1 MPVFQITDDLGK
13 SAPDIKFDPTQPSS
27 LLKYARDQVLHPA
40 VVPDYLARAPQL
52 LSAAAPNP
60 ISFQLTLKRKFQF
73 GNTVPEIEFTPLFQA
88 TLRANATK
96 GSSLFAGDP
105 FAAASTVPAKTGY
118 VSLALQGSLSL
129 GISGTAGDLTFGF
142 DPNASIAIE
151 YWKAFPLGKGEPTLG
166 DATGKMI
173 SGFVIPAD
181 VDDLNLLALND
192 VCTVSGDG
200 SLTVSAGFNVS
211 AIPNPLASVALPL
224 NVGKIDVK
232 GGPMAGITGSFSIR
246 GSYQVRV
253 RRTADDVVEISICKA
268 RGTTFSVDLSA
279 SAGIVARWGETDLLK
294 SLLGAI
300 STNPAGDGTQQLF
313 ADGGLSPGEIGTLTG
328 AIKDGLD
335 HTLKASLDL
344 ALSKIA
350 DDEAAFQY
358 EIRPAELD
366 VKSSVALHKALE
378 GDLSGITAM
387 EDAPGVKLISSVLTA
402 VRNKQTVFKLNLIGL
417 VNFVSVTELVRKC
430 VVVKDT
436 NTGYLTIADSATGNR
451 INAQVE
457 PLRRQEALRKA
468 MFESLMV
475 TATYRVSNTIEMTG
489 LTSHNF
495 HFVANASTKRALLAD
510 YLNWFV
516 LMNLLTKEES
526 EACLN
531 QAPGGGPS
539 TCLLRSD
546 LGDAACRA
554 LFFESPGK
562 LWDLDHYL
570 DIGRR
575 AMRAMIDPAESD
587 KDRLRYE
594 LLDRHWPQAVKTG
607 PNDALAG
614 LVGLHVTDSRAQF
627 FLSYLRGDV
636 YTIIWWANAMRSA
649 GEAIVDMQQ
658 YLLTKPLAGSHE
670 FAQRRDRLQKKMAEV
685 IGRSQTRFDEPW
697 GLVALFWAAGST
709 GASARLVAQGLLL
722 ERPTTSESPSITRA
736 AGRGRDLS
744 RAPAKRR
751 TTGRG

>member
-1 MPVFQITDDLGK
+1 MPDFQITDDFGK

-27 LLKYARDQVLHPA
+27 LLKYARDQVLHLA

-52 LSAAAPNP
+52 LTAAAPNP

-73 GNTVPEIEFTPLFQA
+73 GNTIPEIEFTPLFRA
-88 TLRANATK
+88 TLRANTTK
-96 GSSLFAGDP
+96 DSSLFDDDP
-105 FAAASTVPAKTGY
+105 FVVPSTVPAKTGY

-129 GISGTAGDLTFGF
+129 GVSGTIGDLTFGF
-142 DPNASIAIE
+142 DPNASIALE

-166 DATGKMI
+166 GATGKMI

-192 VCTVSGDG
+192 VSTVSGQG
-200 SLTVSAGFNVS
+200 TLTVSAAFNVS

-224 NVGKIDVK
+224 NAGKIDVK
-232 GGPMAGITGSFSIR
+232 AGAMAGITGSFSIR

-253 RRTADDVVEISICKA
+253 RRTSYDVVELSICKA
-268 RGTTFSVDLSA
+268 RGTTLSVDLSA
-279 SAGIVARWGETDLLK
+279 SAGVVAKWGDTDLLK
-294 SLLGAI
+294 SLLAAI
-300 STNPAGDGTQQLF
+300 STNPNDDATKKLF
-313 ADGGLSPGEIGTLTG
+313 ADGGLSPDEIGTLTQ

-335 HTLKASLDL
+335 HTLRASLDL
-344 ALSKIA
+344 ELSKIA
-350 DDEAAFQY
+350 DDQAAFQY
-358 EIRPAELD
+358 EIRPAQLD
-366 VKSSVALHKALE
+366 VKSSAAVHKALE
-378 GDLSGITAM
+378 GDLADLTAM
-387 EDAPGVKLISSVLTA
+387 ENAPGVKQISSVLTA
-402 VRNKQTVFKLNLIGL
+402 VRNSQTVLKLNLFGL
-417 VNFVSVTELVRKC
+417 VNFISVAELIRKC
-430 VVVKDT
+430 VVVKDP
-436 NTGYLTIADSATGNR
+436 NTGYLTIADSATANR

-468 MFESLMV
+468 MFESLMM

-526 EACLN
+526 EDYLK

-539 TCLLRSD
+539 TCLLRNELD
-546 LGDAACRA
+546 DAACRA
-554 LFFESPGK
+554 LFFQSPGK
-562 LWDLDHYL
+562 LWDVDHYL

-575 AMRAMIDPAESD
+575 AMRAMIDPNESD

-594 LLDRHWPQAVKTG
+594 LLDRHWQQAFKTG
-607 PNDALAG
+607 PNDGLAE
-614 LVGLHVTDSRAQF
+614 LVGLHVTDSRDQF
-627 FLSYLRGDV
+627 FLNYLRVDV
-636 YTIIWWANAMRSA
+636 YTIIWWAKSMRSA

-658 YLLTKPLAGSHE
+658 YLATKPLAGSHE
-670 FAQRRDRLQKKMAEV
+670 FANRREQLQKKMAGV
-685 IGRSQTRFDEPW
+685 MAKSQTLFDDPW

-722 ERPTTSESPSITRA
+722 ERPTMSESPSITRA
-736 AGRGRDLS
+736 AGRDRGLS
-744 RAPAKRR
+744 RAPAKRQ
-751 TTGRG
+751 TAGRG